1 MKRTS
6 LYLATAGAALALA
19 QTTQAAEA
27 FPNPAGGWTY
37 LYTGDQLQTGE
48 PAFDGTW
55 THDNGSDAFG
65 EDEIGGVLDPV
76 NNPDNNPGG
85 ANLLTEGNTQYLRI
99 QDTGD
104 PRDYDGATAAWDD
117 PSNRKIY
124 FGHYLSQDLQEADTL
139 AILDNGVTLTFR
151 ARIPTAAKAGGPLDP
166 LHRDGQNTAGDYPDN
181 GVVPYPEGGD
191 GYLTSD
197 GAKGNFVIR
206 QIGDGT
212 AEHPG
217 GAVALSLTVP
227 TDTPGG
233 NPNSGQAGFS
243 GLTMNERN
251 GSTPNG
257 NVDFG
262 EGSGENN
269 FALDPTDWHEFW
281 IAIRKTRDP
290 VKADATHDVFVWR
303 DGTLIATSH
312 KVTAGDGS
320 DLNAGSFIATGG
332 SATPQNFAID
342 IDWYGYK
349 QGFVLPEG
357 GQVPPDVIVTP
368 VGGTM
373 FYQAG
378 GGLEVDVEALMPG
391 STIPDGGF
399 EVILNDVDITGQLT
413 LTGSGA
419 DAFRTATYNGLT
431 PNTQYSAVVRVT
443 DSTGL
448 VTEITSDF
456 DTFSEAGLS
465 IESEDYN
472 FFSGFFIDDP
482 LPGIDYVN
490 VEGFA
495 DIDFVDLTT
504 DTFNEYRIFD
514 SVDMDS
520 DTDVARQKFI
530 DASFPDYQVT
540 DVETGE
546 WLNYTRTFPNTVFTP
561 YLRAGAG
568 ADRELR
574 LDLVTGDSGQENQAT
589 KPLGLFV
596 AGQTRTVNTYR
607 YVPLTDALG
616 RPRFVN
622 LSGETTIRLT
632 ATDVQNDVNHNFI
645 FLADAGAAEST
656 LPWVSAASP
665 GANAAGVAMDAVVM
679 VSLADGDNA
688 VTVSSITMMFDGADV
703 TASLTKQD
711 TAGGADVTYNPG
723 GMAEGTLHTVE
734 LSWSDTAG
742 GSDSATWSFR
752 VEGTPVS
759 GAKIAWVSFHP
770 ADDTPSDTAA
780 GVGLTEAS
788 DIGYTSRLRDAG
800 YQVDRFVTSATPD
813 AAVLNTYDLVVISRP
828 VSSSHYQNA
837 GATAWNGI
845 TAPMMV
851 MSGYTL
857 RNSRMGYTT
866 GATIPDTAGDITLK
880 VNAPNH
886 PIFAGVPLD
895 ADNVMT
901 DTYAG
906 IVTFVDGDTVI
917 VQRGIS
923 VNTDPVAGDG
933 RVLAVVAT
941 EADPT
946 FGGMVIGEWFAGAT
960 MGNSAGDT
968 LAGHRLVFLS
978 GSREADGFTGGD
990 AAGMFDLS
998 DAGTRLFLNAVE
1010 YMLQPAQMIAIAR
1023 DGGNV
1028 IISWDPAEGALEQST
1043 NLRDWTT
1050 VEGATSPATIAV
1062 GDGNVFYRVRN

>member
-1 MKRTS
+1 MNKTV
-6 LYLATAGAALALA
+6 LCIVVCAGTLLAW
-19 QTTQAAEA
+19 QHSSQAAEA

-65 EDEIGGVLDPV
+65 GDEIGGVLDPV

-269 FALDPTDWHEFW
+269 FVLDPTDWHEFW

-332 SATPQNFAID
+332 SATGQNFALD
-342 IDWYGYK
+342 VDWYGYK

-456 DTFSEAGLS
+456 DTFVETGGLT
-465 IESEDYN
+465 IETEDYN
-472 FFSGFFIDDP
+472 YYGLGIDDP
-482 LPGIDYVN
+482 PPGTFYGIAGTPDV
-490 VEGFA
+490 
-495 DIDFVDLTT
+495 DFVDTT
-504 DTFNEYRIFD
+504 MDTTGDYRSD
-514 SVDMDS
+514 GVDMDS
-520 DTDVARQKFI
+520 DTDVTREKFTGSGF
-530 DASFPDYQVT
+530 ADYQVT
-540 DVETGE
+540 EIETGE
-546 WLNYTRTFPNTVFTP
+546 WLNYTRTFPNKVFTP

-568 ADRELR
+568 ADRQLR
-574 LDLVTGDSGQENQAT
+574 LDQVTSDASQMDQTT

-596 AGQTRTVNTYR
+596 ATQTRTVYSYR
-607 YVPLTDALG
+607 YMPLTDAFG
-616 RPRFVN
+616 VARSVN
-622 LSGETTIRLT
+622 LSGSSTIRLS
-632 ATDVQNDVNHNFI
+632 ATDVANDVNHNFL
-645 FLADAGAAEST
+645 FFADAGAAEST
-656 LPWVSAASP
+656 LPWASAVSPAPDATEVP
-665 GANAAGVAMDAVVM
+665 GDAEIM
-679 VSLADGDNA
+679 VSLMDGDNP
-688 VTVSSITMMFDGADV
+688 VSTGSIAMLFDGADV
-703 TASLTKQD
+703 TASLTVQD
-711 TAGGADVTYNPG
+711 TAAGADVSYAPG
-723 GMAEGTLHTVE
+723 GLADGTTHTVE
-734 LSWSDTAG
+734 LTYGDTAG
-742 GSDSATWSFR
+742 GSDSRTWSFTIEGEMPTGLIISV
-752 VEGTPVS
+752 VETGGDNEPTDTIVAQWTGQTFVNGIAGEPIPGS
-759 GAKIAWVSFHP
+759 GAEDPYTVGYFESAAPAFVDRNHRYLDDAGNNLPVPAYLVGGEYIMSGNDNRDNDAYVLDVTVSQDVDVYMLIDNRTNKADGSNTAPPNIGPGTGAMEWIDPAAGWEPVISAGNRRHDTRQADEVAIDEG
-770 ADDTPSDTAA
+770 ADDTINQWYSVYRKQFAA
-780 GVGLTEAS
+780 GTFQL
-788 DIGYTSRLRDAG
+788 
-800 YQVDRFVTSATPD
+800 YQANNSGRNMYGVVVTTPQE
-813 AAVLNTYDLVVISRP
+813 LLGP
-828 VSSSHYQNA
+828 VS
-837 GATAWNGI
+837 
-845 TAPMMV
+845 
-851 MSGYTL
+851 
-857 RNSRMGYTT
+857 
-866 GATIPDTAGDITLK
+866 
-880 VNAPNH
+880 
-886 PIFAGVPLD
+886 
-895 ADNVMT
+895 
-901 DTYAG
+901 
-906 IVTFVDGDTVI
+906 IVK
-917 VQRGIS
+917 
-923 VNTDPVAGDG
+923 NTDGTVTVTWSGG
-933 RVLAVVAT
+933 GVLEAAPAV
-941 EADPT
+941 
-946 FGGMVIGEWFAGAT
+946 
-960 MGNSAGDT
+960 
-968 LAGHRLVFLS
+968 
-978 GSREADGFTGGD
+978 TG
-990 AAGMFDLS
+990 
-998 DAGTRLFLNAVE
+998 
-1010 YMLQPAQMIAIAR
+1010 P
-1023 DGGNV
+1023 
-1028 IISWDPAEGALEQST
+1028 WAE
-1043 NLRDWTT
+1043 
-1050 VEGATSPATIAV
+1050 VEGATSPATFTPSEAAV
-1062 GDGNVFYRVRN
+1062 FGRIRK

>member
-85 ANLLTEGNTQYLRI
+85 ANLLSEGDTQYLRI

-104 PRDYDGATAAWDD
+104 PRDYDGANPGAWDD
-117 PSNRKIY
+117 PSNRKVY
-124 FGHYLSQDLQEADTL
+124 FGHYLSQDLPEADTL

-166 LHRDGQNTAGDYPDN
+166 LHRDGQNSGDDYPNN

-269 FALDPTDWHEFW
+269 FVLDPTDWHEFW

-332 SATPQNFAID
+332 SATGQNFALD
-342 IDWYGYK
+342 VDWYGYK

-456 DTFSEAGLS
+456 DTFVETGGLT
-465 IESEDYN
+465 IETEDYN
-472 FFSGFFIDDP
+472 YYGLGIDDP
-482 LPGIDYVN
+482 PPGTFYGIAGTPDV
-490 VEGFA
+490 
-495 DIDFVDLTT
+495 DFVDTT
-504 DTFNEYRIFD
+504 MDTTGDYRSD
-514 SVDMDS
+514 GVDMDS
-520 DTDVARQKFI
+520 DTDVTREKFTGSGF
-530 DASFPDYQVT
+530 ADYQVT
-540 DVETGE
+540 EIETGE
-546 WLNYTRTFPNTVFTP
+546 WLNYTRTFPNKVFTP

-568 ADRELR
+568 ADRQLR
-574 LDLVTGDSGQENQAT
+574 LDQVTSDASQMDQTT

-596 AGQTRTVNTYR
+596 ATQTRTVYSYR
-607 YVPLTDALG
+607 YMPLTDAFG
-616 RPRFVN
+616 VARSVN
-622 LSGETTIRLT
+622 LSGSSTIRLS
-632 ATDVQNDVNHNFI
+632 ATDVANDVNHNFL
-645 FLADAGAAEST
+645 FFADAGAAEST
-656 LPWVSAASP
+656 LPWASAVSPAPDATEVP
-665 GANAAGVAMDAVVM
+665 GDAEIM
-679 VSLADGDNA
+679 VSLMDGDNP
-688 VTVSSITMMFDGADV
+688 VSTGSIAMLFDGADV
-703 TASLTKQD
+703 TASLTVQD
-711 TAGGADVTYNPG
+711 TAAGADVSYAPG
-723 GMAEGTLHTVE
+723 GLADGTTHTVE
-734 LSWSDTAG
+734 LTYGDTAG
-742 GSDSATWSFR
+742 GSDSRTWS
-752 VEGTPVS
+752 
-759 GAKIAWVSFHP
+759 
-770 ADDTPSDTAA
+770 
-780 GVGLTEAS
+780 
-788 DIGYTSRLRDAG
+788 
-800 YQVDRFVTSATPD
+800 
-813 AAVLNTYDLVVISRP
+813 
-828 VSSSHYQNA
+828 
-837 GATAWNGI
+837 
-845 TAPMMV
+845 
-851 MSGYTL
+851 
-857 RNSRMGYTT
+857 
-866 GATIPDTAGDITLK
+866 
-880 VNAPNH
+880 
-886 PIFAGVPLD
+886 
-895 ADNVMT
+895 
-901 DTYAG
+901 
-906 IVTFVDGDTVI
+906 
-917 VQRGIS
+917 
-923 VNTDPVAGDG
+923 
-933 RVLAVVAT
+933 
-941 EADPT
+941 
-946 FGGMVIGEWFAGAT
+946 
-960 MGNSAGDT
+960 
-968 LAGHRLVFLS
+968 
-978 GSREADGFTGGD
+978 
-990 AAGMFDLS
+990 
-998 DAGTRLFLNAVE
+998 
-1010 YMLQPAQMIAIAR
+1010 
-1023 DGGNV
+1023 
-1028 IISWDPAEGALEQST
+1028 
-1043 NLRDWTT
+1043 
-1050 VEGATSPATIAV
+1050 
-1062 GDGNVFYRVRN
+1062 